1 MSYKINRLREKMN
14 ANGLEAFFISGS
26 DPHQSEYLAS
36 HWNIRS
42 WLTGFTGS
50 AGVAIV
56 TKEHAGLWTDSR
68 YYIQAESE
76 LKDTEWTMHKMDSN
90 AIPSYIRWVQ
100 EHLHKGS
107 VIGMDGRTLS
117 HSQYGQ
123 FDKWLKPYHIALQ
136 IYSDLISEIWEDRP
150 EIPENPIFE
159 HVIKFAGKSRQEKLE
174 QVRKKMEELNV
185 NSYLLTAL
193 DDIAWT
199 FNLRGSDVECN
210 PVFLSYACINREEA
224 ILFVNEKK
232 LDPELIDSLKKDNIK
247 IANYSDIMDFLN
259 QLPENEKVL
268 MDPTQVNAVL
278 WKSVNGIKESGQSI
292 VKWEKSIKNDVELK
306 HFRHT
311 MAKDGAALAEAFHWL
326 DQNIEKLKITEF
338 DLAMKIAE
346 CRSRKAHYYGESFHA
361 IVGYRS
367 NGAIVHYRPLP
378 EQCAIL
384 ESSGLLLVDSGG
396 QYLDGTTDIT
406 RTFTMGEVSA
416 DEKLHYTLVLKG
428 MLALSSI
435 QFPAGTTGIQLDI
448 LARQFLWSHGLD
460 YGHGTGHGIGFFLN
474 VHEPPQGFAHTLSE
488 RGKSTIKPGMVTSNE
503 PGYYKVGHYG
513 IRIENLI
520 HSIDAGNGFLKFET
534 LTLYPYDTSLIDA
547 SMLSQNEISTINAYH
562 TYVFDHVSPF
572 IEDPE
577 TVAWFKEKCAQ
588 IL

>member
-1 MSYKINRLREKMN
+1 MSNKINGLREKMI
-14 ANGLEAFFISGS
+14 AKGIDAFFISGS
-26 DPHQSEYLAS
+26 DPHQSEYLAL
-36 HWNIRS
+36 HWSIRS

-56 TKEHAGLWTDSR
+56 TQEHSGLWTDSR
-68 YYIQAESE
+68 YYIQAENE
-76 LKDTEWTMHKMDSN
+76 LKETDWVMHKMDSK
-90 AIPSYIRWVQ
+90 AIPSYIRWAQ
-100 EHLHKGS
+100 EKLKKGS
-107 VIGMDGRTLS
+107 VIALDGRTIS
-117 HSQYGQ
+117 HAQYDQ
-123 FDKWLKPYHIALQ
+123 FDKWLKPYNITLQ
-136 IYSDLISEIWEDRP
+136 IFADLISEIWEDRP

-159 HVIKFAGKSRQEKLE
+159 HPIKFAGKSRLEKLE
-174 QVRKKMEELNV
+174 QIRKKMDELDV
-185 NSYLLTAL
+185 SSYLLTAL

-210 PVFLSYACINREEA
+210 PVFLSYACINREDA
-224 ILFVNEKK
+224 ILFVNENK
-232 LDPELIDSLKKDNIK
+232 LGPELTHNLNQDNIK
-247 IANYSDIMDFLN
+247 IAGYSDIMVFLN
-259 QLPENEKVL
+259 QMPENERVL

-278 WKSVNGIKESGQSI
+278 WKSVNGIRESGQSI
-292 VKWEKSIKNDVELK
+292 SKWEKSIKNDIEIK

-326 DQNIEKLKITEF
+326 DKNIEKSKITEF
-338 DLAMKIAE
+338 NLAMKIAE

-378 EQCAIL
+378 EQCAMI
-384 ESSGLLLVDSGG
+384 ENSGLLLVDSGG

-406 RTFTMGEVSA
+406 RTFSMGEVSE

-435 QFPAGTTGIQLDI
+435 RFPAGTTGIQLDI

-460 YGHGTGHGIGFFLN
+460 YGHGTGHGVGFFLN

-520 HSIDAGNGFLKFET
+520 HSVEAENGFLKFET
-534 LTLYPYDTSLIDA
+534 LTLYPYDISLIDG
-547 SMLSQNEISTINAYH
+547 SKLTPHEVSTINTYH
-562 TYVFDHVSPF
+562 SYVFDQVSPF
-572 IEDPE
+572 IDDTE
-577 TVAWFKEKCAQ
+577 TVAWFQEKCAQ